1 MTTLEKQTANSTHNA
16 KTSLAHSISR
26 EALLPPT
33 QGYPWHSA
41 PLDPEKLRQ
50 YRAECMARGVGYQLG
65 AKADDLEA
73 PSPDYEAIDCSGW
86 VRAAV
91 AVATTGRTILPDGSV
106 NQNDWCAAQGL
117 KRSGCAACRLM
128 DGLTRIAFIRPS
140 ATHAIGHV
148 YLARNGRTLES
159 WGGHGPGSRTVSTHI
174 LSAETTDVYVL
185 AVRL

>member
-1 MTTLEKQTANSTHNA
+1 MTRTLDTNA
-16 KTSLAHSISR
+16 REQR

-33 QGYPWHSA
+33 QAYPWHSA

-50 YRAECMARGVGYQLG
+50 YLSICMARGIGYKLG
-65 AKADDLEA
+65 AKADDLAGE
-73 PSPDYEAIDCSGW
+73 PPDYDCIDCSGW

-91 AVATTGRTILPDGSV
+91 AVASNGQTILPDGSV
-106 NQNDWCAAQGL
+106 NQNDWCSGQGL
-117 KRSGCAACRLM
+117 KRSTFAACRLQ

-140 ATHAIGHV
+140 LSHAIGHV

-159 WGGHGPGSRTVSTHI
+159 WGGHGPGSRLVTTHV

>member
-1 MTTLEKQTANSTHNA
+1 MIRTLDTNTREPQNSH
-16 KTSLAHSISR
+16 

-33 QGYPWHSA
+33 QAYPWHSA

-50 YRAECMARGVGYQLG
+50 YLSVCMARGIGYKLG
-65 AKADDLEA
+65 AKADDLAGE
-73 PSPDYEAIDCSGW
+73 PPDYDCIDCSGW

-91 AVATTGRTILPDGSV
+91 AVASHGQTILPDGSV

-117 KRSGCAACRLM
+117 KRSTFAACRLQ

-140 ATHAIGHV
+140 LNHAIGHV

-159 WGGHGPGSRTVSTHI
+159 WGGHGPGSRLVTTHV

>member
-1 MTTLEKQTANSTHNA
+1 MTTMLDTKTRQMQDTHEA
-16 KTSLAHSISR
+16 DKH

-33 QGYPWHSA
+33 QAYPWHSA

-50 YRAECMARGVGYQLG
+50 YLAVCMARGIGYKLG
-65 AKADDLEA
+65 AKADDLEGE
-73 PSPDYEAIDCSGW
+73 PPDYEHIDCSGW

-91 AVATTGRTILPDGSV
+91 AVASHGQTILPDGSV
-106 NQNDWCAAQGL
+106 NQNDWCAAQGF
-117 KRSGCAACRLM
+117 KRSTYAACRLQ

-140 ATHAIGHV
+140 LAHAIGHV

-159 WGGHGPGSRTVSTHI
+159 WGGHGPGSRLVSTHV